1 MIFIDEINKDAEFF
15 VQQGRYSEA
24 IEAYE
29 RIIEGYPDCNAY
41 YWRLGLILLLQGQ
54 ESEAHMVWLAAM
66 VNGQPSEVSLWT
78 AELTQSLSSEADTRL
93 QDKDIETA
101 WLIRKHIAELAPN
114 DINNLLLLVKLSCDR
129 NQPLKDILDELG
141 LIESLYN
148 ADVSDVDVSL
158 LLTVLTEILKSNP
171 VSEESKELIQASFQF
186 CDNPAQVGAV
196 LLECSF
202 HHVFSTLDYYSA
214 IALSELYLEREPN
227 DIEFLGNLST
237 WYSDLLDFDKSLA
250 LVEKRL
256 ELSTT
261 WLDRVHSSQLKLRSL
276 MGAGGLW
283 LESCQAFNEHKKILA
298 SFGTAPSESAKIV
311 DILRLITST
320 FFLPYFTDEASKNR
334 LIHNEVAKIFSKNIQ
349 SLRKIDIQNPQQ
361 ILESRY
367 SKTIPNRKLRI
378 GYISHCMRKH
388 SVGWLAKWLMQY
400 HSREN
405 FEIYG
410 YVVHIREYDDLQQWY
425 LQQFD
430 KVCKV
435 GIDCEDTGIAVAKQI
450 YQDEIDILIDLDS
463 ITFDLTSQVMAHKP
477 APVQAT
483 WLGWD
488 ASGIPAIDYYIADNY
503 SIPEEAQDYYS
514 EKIWRLPECYISV
527 DGFDIGVPDI
537 SRRELDIS
545 DDAIVY
551 MSAQGGYKRHR
562 DTVRLQ
568 MEILAAV
575 PNSYFLIKGPSD
587 NKAIQKYFEEIAAEV
602 GVSASQLRFL
612 PQTLTGAVHRA
623 NLRIA
628 DIVLDTFP
636 YNGATTT
643 LEALW
648 MEVPLIT
655 LVGKQ
660 FAARNSYTM
669 LKNVGVE
676 EGIAWTSEEYVQW
689 GVKLGTDATLR
700 QNVAWKLR
708 QSKKNAPLWNAKA
721 FAKRMEDAYQQ
732 MWDIYL
738 ASGQQ

>member
-1 MIFIDEINKDAEFF
+1 MQLVTEINQEAEIL
-15 VQQGRYSEA
+15 VQQARYSEA
-24 IEAYE
+24 IEIYE
-29 RIIEGYPDCNAY
+29 KIIELYPDNNIY

-54 ESEAHMVWLAAM
+54 ESEAHMVWMSAM
-66 VNGQPSEVSLWT
+66 MNGQPDEISLWT
-78 AELTQSLSSEADTRL
+78 DELAQSLCSEADIKL
-93 QDKDIETA
+93 QSNDRETA
-101 WLIRKHIAELAPN
+101 WLIRKHVAELLPE
-114 DINNLLLLVKLSCDR
+114 DGNNLLLLMKLGCDLHH
-129 NQPLKDILDELG
+129 P
-141 LIESLYN
+141 LIEALGESQILEVLRQT
-148 ADVSDVDVSL
+148 DVHKVDTEL
-158 LLTVLTEILKSNP
+158 LLSTLKIILQSYP
-171 VSEESKELIQASFQF
+171 ISEESKELIQISFKF
-186 CDNPAQVGAV
+186 FENPVPVGVV

-202 HHVFSTLDYYSA
+202 YHVFSTLDYYSA
-214 IALSELYLEREPN
+214 TELSELYLKREPN
-227 DIEFLGNLST
+227 DLEFLGNLAT
-237 WYSDLLDFDKSLA
+237 WYSDLLDFDKSLS

-256 ELSTT
+256 KLSQK
-261 WLDRVHSSQLKLRSL
+261 WLDRVHSSQLKIRSL

-283 LESCQAFNEHKKILA
+283 VQSCQAFNEHKKILA
-298 SFGTAPSESAKIV
+298 GFDTSPSESAKLV

-320 FFLPYFTDEASKNR
+320 FFLPYFTDDASRNR
-334 LIHNEVAKIFSKNIQ
+334 KIHNEVAKIFTKNLQSIQ
-349 SLRKIDIQNPQQ
+349 PSEIQDPQQ
-361 ILESRY
+361 LLKSRY
-367 SKTIPNRKLRI
+367 SNKVQGRKLRI
-378 GYISHCMRKH
+378 GYISHCLRKH
-388 SVGWLAKWLMQY
+388 SVGWLARWLMQY

-410 YVVHIREYDDLQQWY
+410 YVIHIREYDDLQQWY

-430 KVCKV
+430 QVCKV
-435 GIDCEDTGIAVAKQI
+435 GIDCEDTGVALAKRI
-450 YQDEIDILIDLDS
+450 YQDQIDILIDLDS

-527 DGFDIGVPDI
+527 DGFDVGVPDI
-537 SRRELDIS
+537 NRRDLDIP

-562 DTVRLQ
+562 DTVHLQ
-568 MEILAAV
+568 MQILAAV
-575 PNSYFLIKGPSD
+575 PNSYLLIKGPSD
-587 NKAIQKYFEEIAAEV
+587 NKAIQKYFEEVAAEA
-602 GVSASQLRFL
+602 GALASQLRFL

-648 MEVPLIT
+648 MEVPLVT

-676 EGIAWTSEEYVQW
+676 EGIAWTAKEYIQW
-689 GVKLGTDATLR
+689 GITLGTDATLR

-708 QSKKNAPLWNAKA
+708 QSKNNAPLWNAKA
-721 FAKRMEDAYQQ
+721 FAKQMEDAYQQ

-738 ASGQQ
+738 ASGQS